1 MKTRLLVAAAVAIV
15 CATSMTA
22 CGGPTPPSC
31 AKPENQQ
38 GMSMNAQNK
47 CLDDVQSW
55 CSKNY
60 TNDPACA
67 NKVFGTDPRELGDDS

>member
-1 MKTRLLVAAAVAIV
+1 MRRRLIIVVMTVVTGAAGL
-15 CATSMTA
+15 TA

-55 CSKNY
+55 CDKNY
-60 TNDPACA
+60 PNDMACA
-67 NKVFGTDPRELGDDS
+67 NKVFGTDPRKLGDDS